1 MVKNKILEIINSATT
16 TTTITTSTAFENEI
30 PNVSNLV
37 KIIDYS
43 TKNIEIKKKIS
54 VDHHHDNKYY
64 TTQELNKSTSEKF
77 TARLKQANLAS
88 KNCIANFLKKI
99 DFDNELKTLNKNIT
113 SNKTNMY
120 LLKMN

>member
-1 MVKNKILEIINSATT
+1 MVKNKIPKIINTATT
-16 TTTITTSTAFENEI
+16 ATTITTSTAFKNKI

-37 KIIDYS
+37 KKIDYS
-43 TKNIEIKKKIS
+43 TKNSEIKKKIY

-88 KNCIANFLKKI
+88 KNCIANFLQK
-99 DFDNELKTLNKNIT
+99 DRFW
-113 SNKTNMY
+113 
-120 LLKMN
+120 